1 MGLEMEMEKSLL
13 QWWWLRFAAKKLGP
27 HFLVDRRVGFV
38 VDREN
43 SRRLETARV
52 REEEIREVGCAC
64 SFFSY

>member
-1 MGLEMEMEKSLL
+1 MEKSLL
-13 QWWWLRFAAKKLGP
+13 QWWWLRFAVKKLRP

-52 REEEIREVGCAC
+52 REEEIRETGCAC
-64 SFFSY
+64 FFFSY